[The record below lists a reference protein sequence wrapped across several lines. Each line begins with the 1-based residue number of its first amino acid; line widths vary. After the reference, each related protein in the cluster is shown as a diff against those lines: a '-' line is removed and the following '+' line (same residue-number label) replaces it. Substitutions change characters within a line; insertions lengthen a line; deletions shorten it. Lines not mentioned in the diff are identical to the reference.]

1 MGLHLSDVAFF
12 GACLVLAAV
21 FSAAETSLFALVDAR
36 VHEIVKEAIERRSR
50 VRSMLQLWLDHPDR
64 VLTAILLGKHTAHV
78 CLVLGVA
85 NVVDNLDDDLLQSL
99 PWGPLIIA
107 GVIGVIVTFELFA
120 RAFAKTRASLVAPAV
135 FPVVFVTFYLT
146 YPLVS
151 LLSLLSRWFAR
162 LSGGSATRSGPFVT
176 EQDIVEMIAL
186 GRRSGTID
194 KVEGRMLA
202 SIIELGDTLV
212 KEVMVPRNDISSLVI
227 DATWAEMM
235 TEVKEQGHSRI
246 PVYGASLDDIKGFFH
261 TKDLLTRTIDAH
273 RFRLRDH
280 LRPVEFVP
288 ELMRVADL
296 LRLFQKKKTHLAV
309 VVDEFGGTA
318 GIVALE
324 DVLEEIVGEI
334 QDEHDEEDAPIK
346 ALSETRWSAEGR
358 VSLYDL
364 GEILHLTFPDGGY
377 ETLGGFLI
385 ARCGRMP
392 RTGDRI
398 SFQGF
403 TFLVADADER
413 KVSRIDIEK
422 NIAPTPSTPPLAIGE
437 NGDGEASPDGVIAA
451 ADEGKEVSEP
461 NAAASHADNSGEG
474 AAIDEAVS
482 DNSGEGAAL
491 DDDAEDD
498 AGRTRDDDGE

>member
-1 MGLHLSDVAFF
+1 MNLGIHLSDVAFF
-12 GACLVLAAV
+12 GACLALAAI

-36 VHEIVKEAIERRSR
+36 VHDIIKDAVERKSR

-64 VLTAILLGKHTAHV
+64 VLTAILLGKHTANV
-78 CLVLGVA
+78 VLVLGVA
-85 NVVDNLDDDLLQSL
+85 NTIDNASDNLVQSL
-99 PWGPLIIA
+99 PWGPVIIA
-107 GVIGVIVTFELFA
+107 SIIGVIVTVELFA
-120 RAFAKTRASLVAPAV
+120 RAFAKTRAALVAPTV
-135 FPVVFVTFYLT
+135 FPVVFVAYYLT
-146 YPLVS
+146 LPFVRF
-151 LLSLLSRWFAR
+151 LSLLSTLFAQ
-162 LSGGSATRSGPFVT
+162 LAGGNASRSGPFVT
-176 EQDIVEMIAL
+176 DQDIVEMIAL

-212 KEVMVPRNDISSLVI
+212 KELMVPRADISSLPNT
-227 DATWAEMM
+227 ASWAEVM

-246 PVYGASLDDIKGFFH
+246 PVYGGTLDDIKGFFH
-261 TKDLLTRTIDAH
+261 TKDLLTGAIDSD

-309 VVDEFGGTA
+309 VVDEFGGTS

-324 DVLEEIVGEI
+324 DVLEEIVGPI

-346 ALSETRWSAEGR
+346 TLTETRWSAEGR

-364 GEILHLTFPDGGY
+364 GEVLHLVFPDGGY

-398 SFQGF
+398 SFSGF
-403 TFLVADADER
+403 TFLVTDADER
-413 KVSRIDIEK
+413 KVSRVDIEK
-422 NIAPTPSTPPLAIGE
+422 NAIVTLPPTATGVE
-437 NGDGEASPDGVIAA
+437 EHGDGVVAAEPLPTHADADAISEASEISDKNVV
-451 ADEGKEVSEP
+451 AD
-461 NAAASHADNSGEG
+461 NADNSGEG
-474 AAIDEAVS
+474 
-482 DNSGEGAAL
+482 
-491 DDDAEDD
+491 DAES
-498 AGRTRDDDGE
+498 G

>member
-1 MGLHLSDVAFF
+1 MTFQLNDAIFF
-12 GACLVLAAV
+12 AACLLLAAV

-36 VHEIVKEAIERRSR
+36 VQDIVKDARDRGSRARSLLR
-50 VRSMLQLWLDHPDR
+50 LWLERPDH

-78 CLVLGVA
+78 VLVLA
-85 NVVDNLDDDLLQSL
+85 AALAIDDAQDNVLQSL
-99 PWGPLIIA
+99 PWALLC
-107 GVIGVIVTFELFA
+107 VFVIVAVIVGVELLA
-120 RAFAKTRASLVAPAV
+120 RAFAKTKAAAVAPLV
-135 FPVVFVTFYLT
+135 FPVVVAAYVLT
-146 YPLVS
+146 WPLVM
-151 LLSLLSRWFAR
+151 LFTRLSRLFSR
-162 LSGGSATRSGPFVT
+162 LAGGSVTRSGPFVT

-212 KEVMVPRNDISSLVI
+212 KEVMVPRADISSLSISASYDEV
-227 DATWAEMM
+227 MV
-235 TEVKEQGHSRI
+235 EVKEQGHSRV
-246 PVYGASLDDIKGFFH
+246 PVFDNTLDDIKGFFH
-261 TKDLLTRTIDAH
+261 TKDLLTRTIDPAT
-273 RFRLRDH
+273 FRLREH

-288 ELMRVADL
+288 ELMRVGDL

-324 DVLEEIVGEI
+324 DVLEEIVGPI
-334 QDEHDEEDAPIK
+334 HDEHDEEDAPIK
-346 ALSETRWSAEGR
+346 KLTDSHWSAEGR

-364 GEILHLTFPDGGY
+364 GESLHLTFPDGGY

-392 RTGDRI
+392 RKGDRV

-403 TFLVADADER
+403 TFLVTDADER

-422 NIAPTPSTPPLAIGE
+422 NPQPTRAEGSTPPTRSDVSGTPL
-437 NGDGEASPDGVIAA
+437 A
-451 ADEGKEVSEP
+451 ADEPAMIPDHGESMEGDGDGLPERSGPNEP
-461 NAAASHADNSGEG
+461 APGPHDHRSGTGAAARPSAGEP
-474 AAIDEAVS
+474 V
-482 DNSGEGAAL
+482 
-491 DDDAEDD
+491 DD
-498 AGRTRDDDGE
+498 R